1 MTIYDA
7 LHNIHV
13 GIGAVALTSFWVVAV
28 LRKGTRLHRRLGD
41 VYLLAMLGILLT
53 ATAMAAVAFVR
64 GKSVFG
70 TFLVYLVLVTGT
82 AAWLAFR
89 AIRRRGSID
98 SYLATPYRP
107 VAWLNMGAGAAVF
120 LLGATQGKGLLVGM
134 SVIGLLL
141 GYRMLALDV
150 QGGADRNW
158 WLKRHY
164 TGIIGSSAAM
174 HIAFLNLG
182 MRHLMPASRSETLE
196 YLWWF
201 GPVLVSAAVVIYL
214 NRRFAGVARLGK
226 RSDEVPA

>member
-1 MTIYDA
+1 MTIYDT
-7 LHNIHV
+7 LRNVHI
-13 GIGAVALTSFWVVAV
+13 GIGAVALTVFWVVAV

-41 VYLLAMLGILLT
+41 VYLLSMLGIALT
-53 ATAMAAVAFVR
+53 ATPMAAVPFVR
-64 GKSVFG
+64 GRPVFG
-70 TFLVYLVLVTGT
+70 TFLGYLVLVTGT

-98 SYLATPYRP
+98 WYVATPYRP
-107 VAWLNMGAGAAVF
+107 VAWLNMGAGAAV
-120 LLGATQGKGLLVGM
+120 LMLGAAQGELLPVGM
-134 SVIGLLL
+134 SLIGLLL

-164 TGIIGSSAAM
+164 TGIIFSGAAA

-182 MRHLMPASRSETLE
+182 MRHLMPASRYQALQ

-214 NRRFAGVARLGK
+214 NRRHRFAGVARL
-226 RSDEVPA
+226 RAAIS